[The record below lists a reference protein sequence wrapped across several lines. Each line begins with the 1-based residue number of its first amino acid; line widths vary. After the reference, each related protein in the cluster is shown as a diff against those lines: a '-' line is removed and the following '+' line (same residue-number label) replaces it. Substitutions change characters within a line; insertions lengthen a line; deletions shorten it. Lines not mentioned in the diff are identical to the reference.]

1 MRYIKDC
8 ISLNAEHDYPLLRQV
23 LRSGFVTHEQLFE
36 FMQLGGYESC
46 RSTFNWRA
54 RRLAAYGLIARC
66 TPPSVRKMF
75 VYSIT
80 PAGALELSSTGEQY
94 LVAPPKP
101 RRHGYDL
108 QIAHSLDINNIH
120 LGLLRAGLLARWV
133 PEIQL
138 RSRNA
143 SLSVASG
150 KVYDA
155 IVTVRLEE
163 HDATFALEYERT
175 AKSEEDYK
183 DILSKLDVE
192 DRVERFLYLAPS
204 EDVLRFVSWQF
215 RNSPRHVCFGLL
227 TDWYRRLLDTEVFDW
242 QCHQYRPFR
251 TALLHP
257 AHPTPVSA
265 TSLS

>member
-8 ISLNAEHDYPLLRQV
+8 ISLNPEHDYPLLRQV

-36 FMQLGGYESC
+36 FMQLGHYESC

-54 RRLAAYGLIARC
+54 RRLTAYGLIARC
-66 TPPSVRKMF
+66 TSPSVRKIF

-80 PAGALELSSTGEQY
+80 PAGTLELASTGEQF
-94 LVAPPKP
+94 LVATPKLSRNGNDP
-101 RRHGYDL
+101 
-108 QIAHSLDINNIH
+108 QVAHSLEINNIH
-120 LGLLRAGLLARWV
+120 LSLLRAGLLARWV

-143 SLSVASG
+143 SMGIVNG

-155 IVTVRLEE
+155 IATVRLEDQ
-163 HDATFALEYERT
+163 DATFALEYERT
-175 AKSEEDYK
+175 AKSEEDYG
-183 DILSKLDVE
+183 DILAKLDVE

-204 EDVLRFVSWQF
+204 DDVLRFVSWQF
-215 RNSPRHVCFGLL
+215 RNSPRYVCFGLL

-251 TALLHP
+251 TALLGPTHP
-257 AHPTPVSA
+257 VQVSA
-265 TSLS
+265 TALS